1 MHEVP
6 FVEPSV
12 VAVHDEAPS
21 VGVGP
26 GPDATVAA
34 DDAAAS
40 RAITLR
46 TAVTSLGLVAAC
58 VVVFG
63 AAFVGVHLAGLVE
76 LSGATLPVLL
86 TGLTAAPV
94 LALHLYLGRRHAL
107 TWTDLGF
114 RRPTWRLLHLLW
126 QLPATLVVGALTQGV
141 VTAVTSGGSMDS
153 ARPDDV
159 LDDLLTGSVALAV
172 LLVVLVAV
180 VTPVWEE
187 VLFRGA
193 LLAGFRSRF
202 GPVLSVVLTA
212 VVFALVH
219 GFPPTM
225 PYLFVIG
232 LSLGWVRLFHDN
244 LWASVALHAANNAIV
259 TAVAIA
265 SL

>member
-6 FVEPSV
+6 SV
-12 VAVHDEAPS
+12 APPIGAERDETPPI
-21 VGVGP
+21 GVDP
-26 GPDATVAA
+26 GPDGTAA

-76 LSGATLPVLL
+76 VSGATLPVLL
-86 TGLTAAPV
+86 VGLTVASV

-126 QLPATLVVGALTQGV
+126 QLPATLVVAANTQAAVSAL
-141 VTAVTSGGSMDS
+141 TSGGSTGAPRDG
-153 ARPDDV
+153 A
-159 LDDLLTGSVALAV
+159 LDELLTGSALLGV
-172 LLVVLVAV
+172 LAIVVVAV

-244 LWASVALHAANNAIV
+244 LWASVALHAANNALVLIV
-259 TAVAIA
+259 VMSAV
-265 SL
+265 

>member
-1 MHEVP
+1 
-6 FVEPSV
+6 
-12 VAVHDEAPS
+12 
-21 VGVGP
+21 
-26 GPDATVAA
+26 
-34 DDAAAS
+34 
-40 RAITLR
+40 
-46 TAVTSLGLVAAC
+46 
-58 VVVFG
+58 
-63 AAFVGVHLAGLVE
+63 
-76 LSGATLPVLL
+76 
-86 TGLTAAPV
+86 
-94 LALHLYLGRRHAL
+94 
-107 TWTDLGF
+107 
-114 RRPTWRLLHLLW
+114 
-126 QLPATLVVGALTQGV
+126 
-141 VTAVTSGGSMDS
+141 MDS